1 MSAEGLKWRV
11 FVAQYKCNIIKKIMC
26 FLFFN
31 ARYTLSTSNSAIAAL
46 LCALYPHFPA
56 HSTDNRWAA
65 HTHTH
70 THRQVLT
77 PASLLCVNAAPC
89 APATTCRPCATWL
102 CWLPSPASWSRWM
115 WTPWSPATPCWRSP
129 TRWAHLHT
137 HTQMFTLSEGQLF
150 VVRGRQLFYWI
161 FCIFKCLQQN
171 TGGRTV
177 GNVLVHVHVHVKTR
191 KMTAANMQLIHN
203 YELDNELWQN
213 ILGLCCRTGWCAL
226 NNKADGLPYYRWRH
240 SSAGHSGVRLTII
253 AGLCLTFSQSTE
265 RLRCFSLYFCLF
277 CRTCSR
283 AGRTFSLTHC
293 RPHLFPALPL
303 EEMLRGRKPCVMFN

>member
-1 MSAEGLKWRV
+1 MPGTHWAPP
-11 FVAQYKCNIIKKIMC
+11 
-26 FLFFN
+26 
-31 ARYTLSTSNSAIAAL
+31 TLLLL
-46 LCALYPHFPA
+46 LCCAPCTLTSPLTALTTGEP
-56 HSTDNRWAA
+56 

-89 APATTCRPCATWL
+89 APVTTCRPCATWL

-137 HTQMFTLSEGQLF
+137 HTNVYSKWGSTICGQ
-150 VVRGRQLFYWI
+150 RQKTFLLNILHFQVSSTEHWGAH
-161 FCIFKCLQQN
+161 CWKCA
-171 TGGRTV
+171 GSCSW
-177 GNVLVHVHVHVKTR
+177 KTR
-191 KMTAANMQLIHN
+191 KMTAANMQLIRN

-213 ILGLCCRTGWCAL
+213 ILGLCRRTGWCAL

-240 SSAGHSGVRLTII
+240 SDVRLMII

-265 RLRCFSLYFCLF
+265 RLLCSSLLLPFLSYVFK
-277 CRTCSR
+277 SR
-283 AGRTFSLTHC
+283 KNIFTDSLSAA
-293 RPHLFPALPL
+293 PLPCTPTRRDAKG
-303 EEMLRGRKPCVMFN
+303 EEAVRYV